1 MKKFIETSQGLLNIN
16 CIKLMKIVSTEIE
29 NETVYS
35 LQVLDFENEMYII
48 IGISDKEHVERI
60 YEYYK
65 NLICIGD

>member
-29 NETVYS
+29 NERV
-35 LQVLDFENEMYII
+35 
-48 IGISDKEHVERI
+48 